1 MPRSRA
7 PSGSVARGRRRRA
20 ARSYPGR
27 MTDAA
32 ATHPRPYPEPSP
44 QPERRPSAP
53 TPRSARALAPDVARG
68 LVLLGIALAN
78 VPFWLYGVQQ
88 GILFKPLGDAADQV
102 TNAVVALLADN
113 RSYPLFALLY
123 GYGITQ
129 ILLREQAA
137 GSPWPAV
144 RGLLVRRN
152 LWVLAFGAVHGVLL
166 FFGDVLG
173 TYGLLGLLLVLLVR
187 ASGRWLAIIGWVS
200 FGMLVLFS
208 AVEGAASLIAEM
220 TPGAPLTGLSA
231 GADTYL
237 AATGLRALEWGA
249 NVLGTAFGGFVL
261 MLPTMV
267 LGIWAAR
274 YRVLENPEPHR
285 RRLAMIAGLGIPLS
299 LLGALPAALV
309 LLGVLEGGIL
319 LDPLFALLHGGT
331 GPIGAVAY
339 LALIALV
346 VGRVRAPGARPG
358 PISRG
363 FAALGKRSL
372 TGYLLQSVI
381 FLAVFPA
388 YTLGLGG
395 IVGAAEATQVAVL
408 AWLASLVLAIALEA
422 VDKPGPAEALL
433 RRLVYGRRRP
443 VA

>member
-1 MPRSRA
+1 
-7 PSGSVARGRRRRA
+7 
-20 ARSYPGR
+20 

-32 ATHPRPYPEPSP
+32 APPPHPAPAPPAVP
-44 QPERRPSAP
+44 QPYGAPPAGRAAAP

-78 VPFWLYGVQQ
+78 VPFWLYGVEQ
-88 GILFKPLGDAADQV
+88 GILMKPLGDSADQV

-137 GSPWPAV
+137 GAPWDAA

-173 TYGLLGLLLVLLVR
+173 TYGLLGLLLILLVR
-187 ASGRWLAIIGWVS
+187 ASGRLLAIVGGIS
-200 FGMLVLFS
+200 FALLVL
-208 AVEGAASLIAEM
+208 AAAAEGATSLMAEVAPGTSPM
-220 TPGAPLTGLSA
+220 AFLSPGADS
-231 GADTYL
+231 YL
-237 AATGLRALEWGA
+237 AATGLRALEWG
-249 NVLGTAFGGFVL
+249 VSLLGTAFGGFVL

-267 LGIWAAR
+267 LGVWAAR

-285 RRLAMIAGLGIPLS
+285 RRLAMIAGLGIPVS

-309 LLGVLEGGIL
+309 LLGVIGGGPVVDL
-319 LDPLFALLHGGT
+319 LWAMLHGGT

-346 VGRVRAPGARPG
+346 VGRVRAPGGRPG
-358 PISRG
+358 PIARG

-422 VDKPGPAEALL
+422 LDKPGPAEALL
-433 RRLVYGRRRP
+433 RRLVYGRRRT
-443 VA
+443 AS

>member
-1 MPRSRA
+1 MTDTAAPRPEPHPA
-7 PSGSVARGRRRRA
+7 PAPPALPQPYTAPPSGPA
-20 ARSYPGR
+20 
-27 MTDAA
+27 
-32 ATHPRPYPEPSP
+32 
-44 QPERRPSAP
+44 SAP

-78 VPFWLYGVQQ
+78 VPFWLYASQQ
-88 GILFKPLGDAADQV
+88 GILLKPLGDAADQV

-137 GSPWPAV
+137 GASWPRA

-173 TYGLLGLLLVLLVR
+173 TYGLLGLLLVVLVR
-187 ASGRWLAIIGWVS
+187 LSGRWLATIGWIS
-200 FGMLVLFS
+200 FGMLVLGS
-208 AVEGAASLIAEM
+208 AFEGAASLIAEFSPG
-220 TPGAPLTGLSA
+220 TPLVGLGSA

-267 LGIWAAR
+267 LGVWAAR

-285 RRLAMIAGLGIPLS
+285 RRLAMIAGLGIPIS

-309 LLGVLEGGIL
+309 LLGVLESGPFVDL
-319 LDPLFALLHGGT
+319 AYAMLHGGT

-346 VGRVRAPGARPG
+346 VGRVRAPGSRPG

-363 FAALGKRSL
+363 FAALGTRSL

-381 FLAVFPA
+381 FIVVFPA
-388 YTLGLGG
+388 YALGLGG

-408 AWLASLVLAIALEA
+408 AWLATLVLAIALEA

-433 RRLVYGRRRP
+433 RRLVYGRRR
-443 VA
+443 ATS

>member
-1 MPRSRA
+1 
-7 PSGSVARGRRRRA
+7 
-20 ARSYPGR
+20 
-27 MTDAA
+27 MTDAPA
-32 ATHPRPYPEPSP
+32 PPPNPAPAPPAVP
-44 QPERRPSAP
+44 QPYGAPPAGRAAAP

-78 VPFWLYGVQQ
+78 VPFWLYGVEQ
-88 GILFKPLGDAADQV
+88 GILMKPLGDSADQV
-102 TNAVVALLADN
+102 TNAVVALLADS

-137 GSPWPAV
+137 GAPWDAA

-173 TYGLLGLLLVLLVR
+173 TYGLLGLLLILLVR
-187 ASGRWLAIIGWVS
+187 ASGRALAIVGWIS
-200 FGMLVLFS
+200 FALLVLLS
-208 AVEGAASLIAEM
+208 AVEGAAGM
-220 TPGAPLTGLSA
+220 TTETAPGTSPFALLSP

-237 AATGLRALEWGA
+237 AATGARALEWVAGI
-249 NVLGTAFGGFVL
+249 LGTALGGFVL

-267 LGIWAAR
+267 LGVWAAR

-285 RRLAMIAGLGIPLS
+285 RRLAMIAGLGIPIS
-299 LLGALPAALV
+299 LLGALPVALV
-309 LLGVLEGGIL
+309 LLGVLGGRPVVDL
-319 LDPLFALLHGGT
+319 LWTMLHGGT

-346 VGRVRAPGARPG
+346 VGRVRAPGDRPG
-358 PISRG
+358 PIARG

-422 VDKPGPAEALL
+422 LDKPGPAEALL
-433 RRLVYGRRRP
+433 RRLVYGRRRT
-443 VA
+443 AS

>member
-1 MPRSRA
+1 M
-7 PSGSVARGRRRRA
+7 
-20 ARSYPGR
+20 
-27 MTDAA
+27 
-32 ATHPRPYPEPSP
+32 
-44 QPERRPSAP
+44 
-53 TPRSARALAPDVARG
+53 
-68 LVLLGIALAN
+68 LLGIALAN
-78 VPFWLYGVQQ
+78 VPFWIYGAQQ
-88 GILFKPLGDAADQV
+88 GILLKPLGDTADQV

-137 GSPWPAV
+137 GASWPAA
-144 RGLLVRRN
+144 RGLLLRRN
-152 LWVLAFGAVHGVLL
+152 GWVIAFGAVHGVLL

-173 TYGLLGLLLVLLVR
+173 TYGLLGLVLVLLVR
-187 ASGRWLAIIGWVS
+187 ASGRVLAIIGWIS
-200 FGMLVLFS
+200 FAFLVLAAS
-208 AVEGAASLIAEM
+208 VEGAGALMNELLPGESLTSFGSAS
-220 TPGAPLTGLSA
+220 
-231 GADTYL
+231 ADTYL

-249 NVLGTAFGGFVL
+249 AMFGTAFGGFVL

-267 LGIWAAR
+267 LGVWAAR

-285 RRLAMIAGLGIPLS
+285 RRLAMIAALGIPIS

-309 LLGVLEGGIL
+309 LLGVLDGGPFIDL
-319 LDPLFALLHGGT
+319 VYAMLHGGT

-346 VGRVRAPGARPG
+346 VGRVRAPGSRPG

-381 FLAVFPA
+381 FIVVFPA
-388 YTLGLGG
+388 YALGLGG

-408 AWLASLVLAIALEA
+408 AWLATLVLAIALEA

-433 RRLVYGRRRP
+433 RRLVYGRRR
-443 VA
+443 ATS

>member
-1 MPRSRA
+1 
-7 PSGSVARGRRRRA
+7 
-20 ARSYPGR
+20 

-32 ATHPRPYPEPSP
+32 APPPHPAPAPPAVP
-44 QPERRPSAP
+44 QPYGAPPEGRAAAP

-78 VPFWLYGVQQ
+78 VPFWLYGVEQ
-88 GILFKPLGDAADQV
+88 GILMKPLGDSADQV

-137 GSPWPAV
+137 GAPWDAA

-173 TYGLLGLLLVLLVR
+173 TYGLLGLLLILLVR
-187 ASGRWLAIIGWVS
+187 ASGRVLAIVGWIS
-200 FGMLVLFS
+200 FALLVLLS
-208 AVEGAASLIAEM
+208 AVEGAAGM
-220 TPGAPLTGLSA
+220 TTETATGPSPFALLSP

-237 AATGLRALEWGA
+237 AATGARALEWVAGI
-249 NVLGTAFGGFVL
+249 LGTAFGGFVL

-267 LGIWAAR
+267 LGVWAAR

-285 RRLAMIAGLGIPLS
+285 PRLAMIAGLGIPIS
-299 LLGALPAALV
+299 LLGALPVALV
-309 LLGVLEGGIL
+309 LLGVIGGGPVVDL
-319 LDPLFALLHGGT
+319 LWAMVHGGT

-346 VGRVRAPGARPG
+346 VGRVRGAGARPG
-358 PISRG
+358 PIARG

-388 YTLGLGG
+388 YALGLGG

-422 VDKPGPAEALL
+422 LDKPGPAEALL
-433 RRLVYGRRRP
+433 RRLVYGRRRTAP
-443 VA
+443 